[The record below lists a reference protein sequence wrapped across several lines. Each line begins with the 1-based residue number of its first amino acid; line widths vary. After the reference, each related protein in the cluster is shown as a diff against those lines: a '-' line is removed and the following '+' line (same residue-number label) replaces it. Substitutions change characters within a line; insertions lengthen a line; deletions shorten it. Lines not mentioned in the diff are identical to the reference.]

1 MPEASPTTGYAP
13 ANGVD
18 VYWESRGRDGT
29 PLIVVHGGY
38 GLASMFGEL
47 LDTLA
52 SDRRVIA
59 IELQGHGHTRDVE
72 RPFSFESFGDDVA
85 GVIASLGLSQA
96 DLLGYSLGGQ
106 ACLRC
111 AIQHPERVRRLNV
124 VSVPCRRTGW
134 FPEVL
139 TAFDQMSSAGFDM
152 MRHSP
157 MYKAWSEVAPDPDAF
172 PALMDKTGDLLRLPY
187 DWTEEVKSLKIPTQ
201 LVYGDSDSI
210 PTSHVAEFYALLGGG
225 LKDPGWD
232 GSDKTAMRLAILP
245 SLTHYDVFYAPQ
257 LAQVVADFIS

>member
-1 MPEASPTTGYAP
+1 M
-13 ANGVD
+13 V
-18 VYWESRGRDGT
+18 
-29 PLIVVHGGY
+29 
-38 GLASMFGEL
+38 
-47 LDTLA
+47 
-52 SDRRVIA
+52 
-59 IELQGHGHTRDVE
+59 
-72 RPFSFESFGDDVA
+72 
-85 GVIASLGLSQA
+85 
-96 DLLGYSLGGQ
+96 
-106 ACLRC
+106 
-111 AIQHPERVRRLNV
+111 
-124 VSVPCRRTGW
+124 
-134 FPEVL
+134 PEVL

-210 PTSHVAEFYALLGGG
+210 PTSHVAEFYTRPRGWPE
-225 LKDPGWD
+225 DPGWD